1 MKRTMAIITGS
12 LMLTATA
19 LAGDINLGVKLY
31 QDGLYRL
38 AAKTFSE
45 NFNSLTPDEFK
56 KIYKFM
62 YLSFLKSN
70 DLKDLEKLINYWE
83 ENLPDYN
90 RGELLAL
97 ELIDALKNGE
107 TIENAFP
114 QEITTLPISEKIR
127 FFQTLKNFNF
137 TPQQLIYILS
147 VAAKDLDLK
156 GAAKESGFL
165 SKALKIAT
173 EKNDY
178 QLIDFIFDNFG
189 RWFSSP
195 EEELQYVK
203 YLERKKQFAD
213 ALIEAQKL
221 YKKNP
226 TPQSRLELARA
237 LYLNGKYNEAL
248 KLLKNP
254 QTEPEK
260 YLKAWCLFK
269 LGKGKEIPS
278 VLGISVSKPQMPE
291 KLKTLLDFYS
301 STFDFQN
308 LKKFYPDLYLKSLIF
323 SFSTKI
329 PDNQTGDL
337 NDLGYIYYERGFYG
351 KALKVLEKAI
361 QNPSSKI
368 LTPRTLFILG
378 KLGSLNTNVGTVV
391 YNQLMNSYQN
401 TPYYK
406 ESLIPAAKIYLYSGN
421 DLLALKLL
429 KYAENQLQNP
439 PSTLKNL
446 EGIALMNMGKFKE
459 AAKAFLISRN
469 KTGEDRTF
477 EAFCLFHANNLK
489 GTARV
494 LKYLVKTNSVYP
506 EVNEGRLIFT
516 LKKLHRT
523 GELRNLPFHT
533 PLTKLMAA
541 ITSKNASKVEQLY
554 AELPER
560 ERIAAETFLALYY
573 ENKNP
578 QKALSFASDVYSRA
592 TDEETSTYAKKLL
605 NYLAFTSNNYA
616 TVLLNDPKFIVY
628 NPENGITSVDTLI
641 SKADDLIEAG
651 EYGKAYGL
659 LKLALE
665 RTTLPAV
672 RRSIVKRMVEI
683 DLKEKNYKK
692 ALKDLSLL
700 PENTQKDKDLKNF
713 YRFKIYSKENRLLDA
728 FNAAKQ
734 IENVNNVPA
743 KERDSFIAKLANYY
757 KLAGDKDKALNLI
770 EKLITEN
777 KLKNVDYNDLVRL
790 AIFAENQNRLDLAE
804 KLINEAVKK
813 AKTKEQK
820 VESLFWQASILAQK
834 GDLEDALINYLKIS
848 YDYPN
853 VEPWSSTATYR
864 AAQILEQQGKLSQAL
879 KLYEKAAK
887 MKKGTEEGEIARE
900 KVKSLL
906 QRLKGRNNG
915 EEE

>member
-1 MKRTMAIITGS
+1 MKKTITIFSS

-38 AAKTFSE
+38 ASKTFSE

-70 DLKDLEKLINYWE
+70 DFKDLEKLINYWE
-83 ENLPDYN
+83 KTLPEFN
-90 RGELLAL
+90 KGELLAL
-97 ELIDALKNGE
+97 KFVYALKIGKTVE
-107 TIENAFP
+107 EAFP
-114 QEITTLPISEKIR
+114 QEITALPISEKVN
-127 FFQTLKNFNF
+127 FFKTLKNFDL
-137 TPQQLIYILS
+137 TSQQLIYILS
-147 VAAKDLDLK
+147 VASKNLDLK

-165 SKALKIAT
+165 TKALKTAT
-173 EKNDY
+173 EINDC

-189 RWFSSP
+189 RWFSSS
-195 EEELQYVK
+195 EEELQYVR

-213 ALIEAQKL
+213 ALTEAQKL

-226 TPQSRLELARA
+226 TLETKLELART
-237 LYLNGKYNEAL
+237 LYLNGKYEKAL

-254 QTEPEK
+254 HTEAEK

-278 VLGISVSKPQMPE
+278 VLGITVSKPQMPE
-291 KLKTLLDFYS
+291 KLETLLSFYS
-301 STFDFQN
+301 SKFNFQK
-308 LKKFYPDLYLKSLIF
+308 LKKSYPHLYLKSLIF

-329 PDNQTGDL
+329 PDNQTESL
-337 NDLGYIYYERGFYG
+337 NDLGYIYYERGFYS
-351 KALKVLEKAI
+351 KALKTLEEAI
-361 QNPSSKI
+361 QNPSDNF

-378 KLGSLNTNVGTVV
+378 KIGSLNTDIGTVV

-406 ESLIPAAKIYLYSGN
+406 ESLISAAQIYLYSGN
-421 DLLALKLL
+421 NLLAFKLL
-429 KYAENQLQNP
+429 KYAENQLRNP
-439 PSTLKNL
+439 PPTLKNL
-446 EGIALMNMGKFKE
+446 EGVALMNMGKYKE
-459 AAKAFLISRN
+459 AAKAFLTSKN
-469 KTGEDRTF
+469 KTGEDRTL
-477 EAFCLFHANNLK
+477 EAFCLFHAGNKK
-489 GTARV
+489 GAFRV
-494 LKYLVKTNSVYP
+494 LKYLTKTNSIYP
-506 EVNEGRLIFT
+506 EVNEGRLIFLSKT
-516 LKKLHRT
+516 LNKT
-523 GELRNLPFHT
+523 EELKRLPFHT

-541 ITSKNASKVEQLY
+541 ITSQNAQKVEKLY
-554 AELPER
+554 PELPER
-560 ERIAAETFLALYY
+560 EKLVAATFLTLFY
-573 ENKNP
+573 EKKNP
-578 QKALSFASDVYSRA
+578 SKAASFAEDIYSRA
-592 TDEETSTYAKKLL
+592 TDREISDYAQKLL
-605 NYLAFTSNNYA
+605 NYLSFSSNNYSA
-616 TVLLNDPKFIVY
+616 VLLNDPKFIVY

-641 SKADDLIEAG
+641 SKADDLAEAG

-665 RTTLPAV
+665 RTTSPVIRGNIAQKM
-672 RRSIVKRMVEI
+672 IEI

-700 PENTQKDKDLKNF
+700 PEDTTKEKDLKNF
-713 YRFKIYSKENRLLDA
+713 YRFKIYSVENRLLDA
-728 FNAAKQ
+728 FSAAKQ
-734 IENVNNVPA
+734 IKDINNIP
-743 KERDSFIAKLANYY
+743 KEERNSFVAKLANYY
-757 KLAGDKDKALNLI
+757 KLAGEKEKALKLI
-770 EKLITEN
+770 EKLTAEN

-790 AIFAENQNRLDLAE
+790 AIFAENQSRLDLAE
-804 KLINEAVKK
+804 KLINEALKK

-820 VESLFWQASILAQK
+820 VESFFWQASILAQK
-834 GDLEDALINYLKIS
+834 GNFEDALINYLKIS

-864 AAQILEQQGKLSQAL
+864 AAQILEQQGKLRQAL

-887 MKKGTEEGEIARE
+887 MKSGTEEGEIARE

-915 EEE
+915 KEE